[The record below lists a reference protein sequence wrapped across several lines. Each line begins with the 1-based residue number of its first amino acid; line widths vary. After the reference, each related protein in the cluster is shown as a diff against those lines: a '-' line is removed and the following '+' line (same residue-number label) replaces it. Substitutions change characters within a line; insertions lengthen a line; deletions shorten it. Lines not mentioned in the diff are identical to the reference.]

1 MGAHGKKGRIVKNLC
16 LRIEIA
22 ESEDEEFFVCDS
34 M

>member
-1 MGAHGKKGRIVKNLC
+1 MFIDIFRRIVKKLC